1 MDAQTSNEFS
11 IAYLKRS
18 IAAQEE
24 RIIAG
29 LMKGVDTVEM
39 EDRVQGDLAVLRR
52 IQRESS
58 SNRQADGLACNIL
71 SNGDRQINGLYLP
84 ATSSVSSR
92 EAWNRI
98 VASAAGG
105 WLVTSITGFPSDVA
119 ARCCTPSVRH
129 EASHGRGLQQSPRHT
144 TENPFAHAAVA
155 ISTANNEIGALF
167 AGDVMDFISGFV

>member
-39 EDRVQGDLAVLRR
+39 EDRLQGDLAVLHR

-58 SNRQADGLACNIL
+58 SNRQADGLACNI
-71 SNGDRQINGLYLP
+71 SNGDCQINGLYLP
-84 ATSSVSSR
+84 ATSSVSS
-92 EAWNRI
+92 
-98 VASAAGG
+98 SA
-105 WLVTSITGFPSDVA
+105 
-119 ARCCTPSVRH
+119 
-129 EASHGRGLQQSPRHT
+129 
-144 TENPFAHAAVA
+144 
-155 ISTANNEIGALF
+155 
-167 AGDVMDFISGFV
+167 

>member
-1 MDAQTSNEFS
+1 MIPNFANLKRRQFSDIRFCRGGELMVAQTSNEFS

-71 SNGDRQINGLYLP
+71 SDGGRQINGFYLP
-84 ATSSVSSR
+84 ATSSVSS
-92 EAWNRI
+92 
-98 VASAAGG
+98 
-105 WLVTSITGFPSDVA
+105 
-119 ARCCTPSVRH
+119 SVRC
-129 EASHGRGLQQSPRHT
+129 T
-144 TENPFAHAAVA
+144 FT
-155 ISTANNEIGALF
+155 
-167 AGDVMDFISGFV
+167 

>member
-39 EDRVQGDLAVLRR
+39 EDRLQGGLAVLHR

-71 SNGDRQINGLYLP
+71 TT
-84 ATSSVSSR
+84 A
-92 EAWNRI
+92 I
-98 VASAAGG
+98 VRSMGCICRRP
-105 WLVTSITGFPSDVA
+105 LRFRA
-119 ARCCTPSVRH
+119 ARK
-129 EASHGRGLQQSPRHT
+129 
-144 TENPFAHAAVA
+144 
-155 ISTANNEIGALF
+155 
-167 AGDVMDFISGFV
+167 

>member
-58 SNRQADGLACNIL
+58 SNRQADGLARNIL

-84 ATSSVSSR
+84 ATSSGSS
-92 EAWNRI
+92 
-98 VASAAGG
+98 S
-105 WLVTSITGFPSDVA
+105 
-119 ARCCTPSVRH
+119 ARCTFN
-129 EASHGRGLQQSPRHT
+129 
-144 TENPFAHAAVA
+144 NPL
-155 ISTANNEIGALF
+155 I
-167 AGDVMDFISGFV
+167 